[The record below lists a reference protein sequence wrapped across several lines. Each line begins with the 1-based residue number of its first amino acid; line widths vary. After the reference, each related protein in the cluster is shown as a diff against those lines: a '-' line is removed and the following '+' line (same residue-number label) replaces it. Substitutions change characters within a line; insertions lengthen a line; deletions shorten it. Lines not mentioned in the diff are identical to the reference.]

1 MIRVVADVGSS
12 HSTCILTHIDS
23 WIDQSC
29 SMNQLCACTWIMQS
43 QSFGMDQWTS
53 LRLELV
59 GVRYMLLH
67 VGFCCTCTHACNVVA
82 EYVKFD
88 LFEEIICAHTHVHV
102 HAKNF
107 LLFFLYLSLCAPLSL
122 SLPPFYSSPPFV
134 FSSHFSS
141 SLRVRMLPFLQWMVT
156 YSRPSRDS
164 SSSFWRPLRLSLLI
178 RGLAMM
184 SILTS

>member
-29 SMNQLCACTWIMQS
+29 SMNQLCACTWIVQS
-43 QSFGMDQWTS
+43 QSFGMDQWSS

-59 GVRYMLLH
+59 GVRYMLLR

-102 HAKNF
+102 HAKNV
-107 LLFFLYLSLCAPLSL
+107 LLFFLSLFVLLFIPLLLS
-122 SLPPFYSSPPFV
+122 FF
-134 FSSHFSS
+134 
-141 SLRVRMLPFLQWMVT
+141 
-156 YSRPSRDS
+156 
-164 SSSFWRPLRLSLLI
+164 LLI
-178 RGLAMM
+178 FLPVWGWECCPFFNEWLHTAGLPEIQTVLFGGLYGWA
-184 SILTS
+184 S